1 MSRLTLQL
9 AVAFVS
15 AGFLVACRSTATSS
29 TPVSADTWA
38 VVDGHSISRQDVDK
52 AYRRAQDPSQ
62 TLSDEEVLAAKL
74 NLLNDLVLQQILI
87 GKAAQLKLDVV
98 AGEIDTAYA
107 DTKKNIPDDAFQR
120 ELTRRGVT
128 PAELRENLK
137 RELLARKVVEHEV
150 GSKIAVTDQ
159 DVTAFFNANRAQ
171 FNVPEESYHIAQ
183 LVVTPVR
190 ESQQTNRRGDDAG
203 TPQEAAAKTQA
214 LLERLKAGAPFAEL
228 AADFSEDPETSVR
241 GGDLGLVP
249 VSKLMQ
255 APPAMRDA
263 VINRAAGSV
272 NVVTM
277 NGAHA
282 IILVVSHE
290 QAGQRDPSIPAVRE
304 QITQALKG
312 RKEQLLRTAYL
323 AALRNDAQVTNYLAK
338 RLVESNGKLPS
349 LSLSGPGSK

>member
-9 AVAFVS
+9 AVAFVF

-62 TLSDEEVLAAKL
+62 SLSDEEVLSAKL
-74 NLLNDLVLQQILI
+74 NLLNDLVLQQILLD
-87 GKAAQLKLDVV
+87 KAAQLKLDVV

-107 DTKKNIPDDAFQR
+107 DTKKNIPDDAFQQ

-190 ESQQTNRRGDDAG
+190 EPQQTNRRGDDAA

-349 LSLSGPGSK
+349 LSLTGPGSK